1 VRLEK
6 EWRETSEAAGY
17 VVSFE
22 GASFSGKIA
31 GQWKEGD
38 LSGAFVL
45 VHQQ

>member
-1 VRLEK
+1 MVS